1 MTLICYED
9 RNFHG
14 KTEKVIAAANTII
27 AEYQRQG
34 FILTL
39 RQLYYQFVSRDLIP
53 NNDREY
59 KKLGDTITAAR
70 MAGRISWDAIED
82 RNRGMLKWPINDE
95 DSLVS
100 ELGDKLMLDLMDGQ
114 DTYVEVWVEKD
125 ALSSV
130 IARACAPTRTPYMAC
145 KGYLS
150 ASEAWRA
157 GRRMRSALRRGL
169 RPVVIHLG
177 DHDPSGIDMTRDNQ
191 ERLTL
196 FAEGEVEVHRIA
208 LNRDQV
214 DRYDPPENPTK
225 LTDARADGYIEQH
238 GYSCWELDALEP
250 TVLVNLIQ
258 SEIGL
263 LVDRELVNQKL
274 AEEDERADLLRKLS
288 ANWNNVQDYL
298 NTLD

>member
-1 MTLICYED
+1 MTFICYED
-9 RNFHG
+9 RKFQG
-14 KTEKVIAAANTII
+14 KTEAVIKAANGII
-27 AEYQRQG
+27 REYQGQG

-59 KKLGDTITAAR
+59 KKLGETITAGR
-70 MAGRISWDAIED
+70 MAGKISWDAIED
-82 RNRGMLKWPINDE
+82 RNRAVLKWPINDE
-95 DSLVS
+95 DTLIS

-114 DTYVEVWVEKD
+114 ENYVEVWVEKD

-130 IARACAPTRTPYMAC
+130 VGRACVPTRTPYMAC

-157 GRRMRSALRRGL
+157 GRRMRRARIGGL

-191 ERLTL
+191 ERLSL
-196 FAEGEVEVHRIA
+196 FAGGEVEVRRIA
-208 LNRDQV
+208 LNMDQV
-214 DRYDPPENPTK
+214 ERYSPPENPTK
-225 LTDARADGYIEQH
+225 LTDARADGYIERF

-250 TVLVNLIQ
+250 TVLVALIEK
-258 SEIGL
+258 EIGTL
-263 LVDRELVNQKL
+263 IDADTLHDKL
-274 AEEDERADLLRKLS
+274 AEENDRAELLRKLS
-288 ANWNNVQDYL
+288 ENWTDVKDYL
-298 NTLD
+298 DTL